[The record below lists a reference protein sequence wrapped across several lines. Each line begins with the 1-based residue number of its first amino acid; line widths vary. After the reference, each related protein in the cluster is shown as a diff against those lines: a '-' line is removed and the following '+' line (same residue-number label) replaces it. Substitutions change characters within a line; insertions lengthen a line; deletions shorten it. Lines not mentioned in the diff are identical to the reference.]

1 MAKAYWVATY
11 RSVSNPDALANYAKL
26 SGPAIIA
33 AGGRILARGMP
44 AQLYEAGLQ
53 QRTVVIEFDS
63 VEQARAA
70 HDSPSYQE
78 ALALLGRG
86 AERDIRIVEG
96 V

>member
-11 RSVSNPDALANYAKL
+11 RSVSNPDALAAYAAL
-26 SGPAIIA
+26 GGPALTA
-33 AGGRILARGMP
+33 AGGRILARGLP
-44 AQLYEAGLQ
+44 SQVYEAGLQ

-63 VEQARAA
+63 VDQARAA
-70 HDSPSYQE
+70 HDSPAYQA
-78 ALALLGRG
+78 ALAALGGG